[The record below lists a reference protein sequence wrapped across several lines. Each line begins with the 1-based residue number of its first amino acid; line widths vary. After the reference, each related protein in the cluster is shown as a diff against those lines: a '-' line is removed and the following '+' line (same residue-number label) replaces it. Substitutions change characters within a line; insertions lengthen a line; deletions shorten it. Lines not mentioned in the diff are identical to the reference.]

1 MERNLQNI
9 ACGRC
14 VPCCQVFSFIVTVQR
29 AEQVMDL
36 LAETKG
42 MSILN
47 KFHGTLEERLPHMIC
62 NLVNVIFMYL

>member
-1 MERNLQNI
+1 
-9 ACGRC
+9 
-14 VPCCQVFSFIVTVQR
+14 
-29 AEQVMDL
+29 MDL

-62 NLVNVIFMYL
+62 NLVNVIFMYLWQKQSWEMEASEMLGSRNKNWK